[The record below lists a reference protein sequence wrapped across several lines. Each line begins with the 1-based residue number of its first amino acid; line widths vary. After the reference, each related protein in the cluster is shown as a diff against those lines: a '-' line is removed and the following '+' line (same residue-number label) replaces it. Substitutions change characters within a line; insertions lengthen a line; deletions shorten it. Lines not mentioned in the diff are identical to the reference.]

1 MGNPPDQSTANT
13 RALPRPEK
21 MASRYQVAEGY
32 RVATARVAE
41 GYRVASYAAEQITP
55 GVSIVAFYSFLVWL
69 GCGSSL
75 TSQYFDSLISLN
87 LGDQSNSAE

>member
-41 GYRVASYAAEQITP
+41 GYRVASS
-55 GVSIVAFYSFLVWL
+55 VF
-69 GCGSSL
+69 
-75 TSQYFDSLISLN
+75 
-87 LGDQSNSAE
+87 

>member
-55 GVSIVAFYSFLVWL
+55 GVRPNLLSLRFVCLGWIQCYTLDKLVR
-69 GCGSSL
+69 
-75 TSQYFDSLISLN
+75 
-87 LGDQSNSAE
+87 